1 MTGIPAMW
9 NVIGQPRPV
18 ELLSRS
24 LAGGGLSHAYL
35 LLGPASVGKM
45 TLALDLARALNC
57 SGDEVPC
64 GECQSCWRIAE
75 AKHADVQVIELETSS
90 GGADGDAE
98 DGGENAKTRI
108 SVEQIKEIQH
118 TASLPPFEGR
128 CRVYI
133 LDGVELLSIGA
144 ANRLLKTLE
153 EPADNIV
160 FVLLST
166 DESALPATVVSRC
179 QRIELR
185 LLGAGEIESSL
196 IERWGVAPEKAGLL
210 SRLAGGRLGW
220 AVAAASDDDVLRQR
234 DEWLDG
240 LLELVEAGNERRFG
254 YVSRMA
260 GGFSRNRVP
269 VQQQLLTWTGWWR
282 DLMLVKLDCAESVI
296 NVDRRES
303 LVKMAGDYGL
313 VEIRGFIEGLRLA
326 GERLSFNVNAQL
338 ALEALVLSIPEKGER
353 LARSV

>member
-1 MTGIPAMW
+1 MW
-9 NVIGQPRPV
+9 NTVGQPRAV

-35 LLGPASVGKM
+35 LLGPSSVGKM

-64 GECQSCWRIAE
+64 GECEPCRRITE

-90 GGADGDAE
+90 SDDDAE
-98 DGGENAKTRI
+98 GGGENAKTRI
-108 SVEQIKEIQH
+108 SVDQVKEIQH

-153 EPADNIV
+153 EPTDNIV
-160 FVLLST
+160 FMLLST
-166 DESALPATVVSRC
+166 DERALPATVVSRC

-185 LLGAGEIESSL
+185 LLAAGEIESAL
-196 IERWGVAPEKAGLL
+196 IERWGVAPEKAELL
-210 SRLAGGRLGW
+210 SRLAGGRFGW
-220 AVAAASDDDVLRQR
+220 AVAAAGDDDVLRQR

-254 YVSRMA
+254 YVSKMA

-282 DLMLVKLDCAESVI
+282 DLMLVKLDCAEAVT

-303 LVKMAGDYGL
+303 LAEMSGDYGL
-313 VEIRGFIEGLRLA
+313 AEIRNFIESLRLA

-353 LARSV
+353 LARFV

>member
-1 MTGIPAMW
+1 MA
-9 NVIGQPRPV
+9 
-18 ELLSRS
+18 
-24 LAGGGLSHAYL
+24 HAYL
-35 LLGPASVGKM
+35 LLGPGGVGKM

-64 GECQSCWRIAE
+64 GECQPCQRIAE
-75 AKHADVQVIELETSS
+75 AKHADVQVIELEA
-90 GGADGDAE
+90 GGGGGDDDAAG
-98 DGGENAKTRI
+98 GGESAKTRI

-133 LDGVELLSIGA
+133 LDGVEMLSIGA

-153 EPADNIV
+153 EPNGNVV
-160 FVLLST
+160 FILLAT

-185 LLGAGEIESSL
+185 LLGADEIESAL
-196 IERWGVAPEKAGLL
+196 IERWGVPPENAGLL

-220 AVAAASDDDVLRQR
+220 AVAAAGDDGVLRQR

-240 LLELVEAGNERRFG
+240 LLELVDAGNERRFG
-254 YVSRMA
+254 YVSKMA
-260 GGFSRNRVP
+260 GGFSRNRAP
-269 VQQQLLTWTGWWR
+269 VQQQLRTWVGWWR
-282 DLMLVKLDCAESVI
+282 DLMLVKLDCVEAVT
-296 NVDRRES
+296 NVDRRDG
-303 LVKMAGDYGL
+303 LVEMAGDYDL
-313 VEIRGFIEGLRLA
+313 AEMRAFIESLRLA
-326 GERLSFNVNAQL
+326 GERLSLNVNAQL
-338 ALEALVLSIPEKGER
+338 ALEALMLSIPEKGER

>member
-1 MTGIPAMW
+1 MW
-9 NVIGQPRPV
+9 NVVGQPRAV
-18 ELLSRS
+18 ELLRRGLASSR
-24 LAGGGLSHAYL
+24 LAHAYL
-35 LLGPASVGKM
+35 LLGPVSVGKM

-64 GECQSCWRIAE
+64 GECQPCRRIAE
-75 AKHADVQVIELETSS
+75 AKHADVSVIELEAGGDEGAESDSS
-90 GGADGDAE
+90 
-98 DGGENAKTRI
+98 KTRI
-108 SVEQIKEIQH
+108 SVEQVKEIQH

-153 EPADNIV
+153 EPLDNVV
-160 FVLLST
+160 FILLAT

-196 IERWGVAPEKAGLL
+196 IDRWGVPAEKAGLL

-220 AVAAASDDDVLRQR
+220 AVAAAGDEGVLRQR

-240 LLELVEAGNERRFG
+240 LLELIGAGNEQRFG
-254 YVSRMA
+254 YVARMA
-260 GGFSRNRVP
+260 GGFSRNRRP
-269 VQQQLLTWTGWWR
+269 VQEQLLAWTGWWR
-282 DLMLVKLDCAESVI
+282 DLMLVKLDCAETVT
-296 NVDRRES
+296 NVDRREG
-303 LVKMAGDYGL
+303 LVEMAGDYGL
-313 VEIRGFIEGLRLA
+313 AEMRAFIESLRLA
-326 GERLSFNVNAQL
+326 GERLRLNVNARL
-338 ALEALVLSIPEKGER
+338 ALEALMLNIPEKGER

>member
-1 MTGIPAMW
+1 MW
-9 NVIGQPRPV
+9 NVVGQPRAV
-18 ELLSRS
+18 ELLRRG
-24 LAGGGLSHAYL
+24 LASGRLSHAYL
-35 LLGPASVGKM
+35 LLGPAGVGKM

-64 GECQSCWRIAE
+64 GECQPCRRIAE
-75 AKHADVQVIELETSS
+75 AKHADVQVIELEA
-90 GGADGDAE
+90 GGAGDDDDAAG
-98 DGGENAKTRI
+98 GGESAKTRI

-133 LDGVELLSIGA
+133 FDGVEMLSIGA

-153 EPADNIV
+153 EPVDNVV
-160 FVLLST
+160 FILLGT

-185 LLGAGEIESSL
+185 LLGAGEIESAL
-196 IERWGVAPEKAGLL
+196 TERWGVPPEKAGLL

-220 AVAAASDDDVLRQR
+220 AVTAAGDDGVLRQR

-240 LLELVEAGNERRFG
+240 LLEMVEADNERRFG
-254 YVSRMA
+254 YVSKMA
-260 GGFSRNRVP
+260 GGFSRNRAP
-269 VQQQLLTWTGWWR
+269 VLLQLITWTGWWR
-282 DLMLVKLDCAESVI
+282 DLMLVKLDCVETVT
-296 NVDRRES
+296 NVDRREG
-303 LVKMAGDYGL
+303 LVEMAGDYNL
-313 VEIRGFIEGLRLA
+313 ADMRAFVESLRLA
-326 GERLSFNVNAQL
+326 GERLSLNVNAQL
-338 ALEALVLSIPEKGER
+338 ALEALMLSIPEKGER

>member
-1 MTGIPAMW
+1 MLRRG
-9 NVIGQPRPV
+9 
-18 ELLSRS
+18 
-24 LAGGGLSHAYL
+24 LASGRLSHAYL
-35 LLGPASVGKM
+35 LLGPAGVGKM

-57 SGDEVPC
+57 TGDEVPC
-64 GECQSCWRIAE
+64 GECEPCRRIAE
-75 AKHADVQVIELETSS
+75 AKHADVQVIELEAGR
-90 GGADGDAE
+90 GGDDDDA
-98 DGGENAKTRI
+98 GGESARTRI

-128 CRVYI
+128 CRVYV

-153 EPADNIV
+153 EPLDNVV
-160 FVLLST
+160 FILLAT

-196 IERWGVAPEKAGLL
+196 IDRWGVPAEKAGLL

-220 AVAAASDDDVLRQR
+220 AVAAAGDEGVLRQR

-240 LLELVEAGNERRFG
+240 LLELIGAGNEQRFG
-254 YVSRMA
+254 YVARMA
-260 GGFSRNRVP
+260 GGFSRNRRP
-269 VQQQLLTWTGWWR
+269 VQEQLLAWTGWWR
-282 DLMLVKLDCAESVI
+282 DLMLVKLDCAEAVT
-296 NVDRRES
+296 NVDRREG
-303 LVKMAGDYGL
+303 LVEMAGDYGL
-313 VEIRGFIEGLRLA
+313 AEMRAFIESLRLA
-326 GERLSFNVNAQL
+326 GERLSLNVNAQL
-338 ALEALVLSIPEKGER
+338 ALEALMLSIPEKGER